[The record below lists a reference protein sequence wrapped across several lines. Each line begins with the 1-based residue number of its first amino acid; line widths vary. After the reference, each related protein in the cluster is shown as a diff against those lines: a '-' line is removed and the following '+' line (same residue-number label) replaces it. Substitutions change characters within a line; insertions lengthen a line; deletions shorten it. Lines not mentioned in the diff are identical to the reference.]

1 MTPDDFYMTF
11 LNNLAY
17 KRIMICFARLLQLL
31 NKLLYQVL
39 RLFSAKHI
47 RENNLWFH
55 MFISEVNSSEA
66 NAIFLFSFQ
75 ILDKADYTVIS
86 GNPYI
91 KKSGNKWNSA
101 EILVR
106 SLYLRYLSYFFNS
119 IFRMEKD
126 IIFLQYLI

>member
-1 MTPDDFYMTF
+1 
-11 LNNLAY
+11 
-17 KRIMICFARLLQLL
+17 
-31 NKLLYQVL
+31 
-39 RLFSAKHI
+39 
-47 RENNLWFH
+47 